1 MRRAGFGFIL
11 LTVVAFAGTVFG
23 AQPIGLQVSWTGTQ
37 RCFDPQSPPFAVSNV
52 PAGTRILRFHM
63 TDLDAPHF
71 VHGGGDVVW
80 RGRAEI
86 PRGAFTYRGPC
97 PPGGR
102 HRYEW
107 TVTALGANG
116 AVLGQGSVLA
126 PFPP

>member
-1 MRRAGFGFIL
+1 MWRAGFGLIL
-11 LTVVAFAGTVFG
+11 LIGLATAGVSSA
-23 AQPIGLQVSWTGTQ
+23 AQPIGLQVSWAGPQ
-37 RCFDPQSPPFAVSNV
+37 RCFDPQSPPFRVSSV
-52 PAGTRILRFHM
+52 PAGTRVLRFHM
-63 TDLDAPHF
+63 TDLDAPNF
-71 VHGGGDVVW
+71 VHGGGDVAW
-80 RGRAEI
+80 TGQAEI

-107 TVTALGANG
+107 TVTALGPNG